1 VIFGEGLFGEFAA
14 SNAFLRDLVISAP
27 VRQTID
33 NLIPSSQ
40 AIEALA
46 ARADLESRVRRRE
59 LLAHVEPGAEA
70 FAA

>member
-1 VIFGEGLFGEFAA
+1 MAVANASCSASGSLEAA
-14 SNAFLRDLVISAP
+14 SNAFLRDLVTSAP

-46 ARADLESRVRRRE
+46 SLAGLEGRVRRRE
-59 LLAHVEPGAEA
+59 LLAHV
-70 FAA
+70 